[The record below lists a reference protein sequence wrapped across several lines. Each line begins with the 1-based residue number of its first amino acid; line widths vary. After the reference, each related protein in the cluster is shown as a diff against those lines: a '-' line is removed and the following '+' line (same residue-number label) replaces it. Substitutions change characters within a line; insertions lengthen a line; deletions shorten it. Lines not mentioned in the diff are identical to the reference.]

1 MDHSIRELDIHLR
14 RAGHATIAA
23 IGASVSSTETR
34 PSTHPFGTTSAEG
47 TAERDDALT
56 DAVLKAVEV
65 TGAHAAS
72 VFLVSHNR
80 QTLVLAAAA
89 GMPPSLLGGWQRI
102 PVSSPIP
109 VAEAF
114 RSRRTVHLAD
124 ADETMRRFPQLAVAL
139 PYPFGS
145 ASVPVT
151 AGQETFGSLATVWA
165 ASPGGHGLSK
175 AQRRQLRTTAGR
187 LGASLAELSA
197 RGVDVGCDMETVPV
211 EVPVPASSAVR
222 VGLFDWNLRSGALE
236 ADATLCAIFGLA
248 PDEYDGQ
255 AATLAAK
262 VHPADRFGFRAAGR
276 AGIEAGRVLAQCL
289 RVPEKGGGH
298 RTVEL
303 WGRVPETAA
312 GQETPPHLVGGVLDL
327 GAGMAAVAAI
337 ERITDGFFS
346 LDREGCVT
354 YANHS
359 LVRLLRVRRED
370 LVGGRPW
377 DVLPWLADPAYEDR
391 FRAARVSQQPL
402 SFLVQ
407 SPDQWLVFSLRPDA
421 QGMTGWAA
429 PAGQPVPA
437 GTEPGSPPAEEA
449 APSSRPAPTRLGAIY
464 RVLQMSS
471 ALTEAV
477 TAREVCDVVADQL
490 LPAVGGHRLAVYVVQ
505 ERRMRLLSQ
514 RGYRESFLERFE
526 GLPLHHAREPMTGAL
541 ASGVPLFI
549 ESRDEFSRAYPEL
562 HTESSSFVFLPLI
575 ASNRPVGACVLG
587 FDEVHW
593 FSNDDRSL
601 LTALSGLIA
610 QALERA
616 RLYDAEFALARGLQN
631 ALLPHRLPTM
641 PGVRVTGRYLP
652 GTRGMDIG
660 GDWYDAIPTDDGVV
674 LVVGDVEG
682 HNVAAAAAMGQLRSA
697 VRAFASAGHRPS
709 DVIDRTN
716 RQLLDLDP
724 GLLASCCYAQFHP
737 RSGIVR
743 IVRAGHLPP
752 LLRLPDGHTEILD
765 LPGGPLLGVTRAVD
779 YPESE
784 LSLPPGSILALYT
797 DGLIETRESEI
808 GVGMDRLRTSLAH
821 ARVVSL
827 EDLADAL
834 LRDAGQS
841 PKRVDDIALLLTMYT
856 HAPPP
861 ATPAG

>member
-1 MDHSIRELDIHLR
+1 
-14 RAGHATIAA
+14 
-23 IGASVSSTETR
+23 VSSTDTR
-34 PSTHPFGTTSAEG
+34 LSTHPFGTTSAEG
-47 TAERDDALT
+47 AAERDNALT

-72 VFLVSHNR
+72 VFLISRNR
-80 QTLVLAAAA
+80 HTLVLAAAA
-89 GMPPSLLGGWQRI
+89 GMPPSLLGGWRRI

-114 RSRRTVHLAD
+114 RSRRTVHLVD

-151 AGQETFGSLATVWA
+151 AGQETFGSMAVVWA
-165 ASPGGHGLSK
+165 SKSGGEGLTK
-175 AQRRQLRTTAGR
+175 AQRRHLRTAAGR
-187 LGASLAELSA
+187 LGASLAELNA
-197 RGVDVGCDMETVPV
+197 RGADIGCDMETVPV
-211 EVPVPASSAVR
+211 EVPVPSASAVR
-222 VGLFDWNLRSGALE
+222 VGLFDWNLGTGALE

-262 VHPADRFGFRAAGR
+262 VHPADRPGFEAATRTGVEEGR
-276 AGIEAGRVLAQCL
+276 ILAQCM

-312 GQETPPHLVGGVLDL
+312 DGEARNHLVGGVLDL
-327 GAGMAAVAAI
+327 GSGMAAVAAI
-337 ERITDGFFS
+337 ERLTDGFFS

-370 LVGGRPW
+370 LVGRRPW
-377 DVLPWLADPAYEDR
+377 DVLPWLAEPAYEDH
-391 FRAARVSQQPL
+391 FRAARVSQQPV

-421 QGMTGWAA
+421 QGMTAWAA

-437 GTEPGSPPAEEA
+437 GTEPGSPPAEAGGA

-490 LPAVGGHRLAVYVVQ
+490 LPAVGGHRLAIYVVH
-505 ERRMRLLSQ
+505 ERHMRLMSQ

-526 GLPLHHAREPMTGAL
+526 GRPLHQGGPVTGSL
-541 ASGVPLFI
+541 TSGVPLFI
-549 ESRDEFSRAYPEL
+549 ESREEFLRAYPEL
-562 HTESSSFVFLPLI
+562 HAESSSFAFLPLI
-575 ASNRPVGACVLG
+575 ASSRPVGACVLG
-587 FDEVHW
+587 FDEVHR
-593 FSNDDRSL
+593 FSNEERSL

-616 RLYDAEFALARGLQN
+616 RLYDAEFTLARGLQN
-631 ALLPHRLPTM
+631 ALLPHLLPTM

-660 GDWYDAIPTDDGVV
+660 GDWYDAIPTDRGVV

-682 HNVAAAAAMGQLRSA
+682 HNVAAAATMGQVRSA

-709 DVIDRTN
+709 DVIASTN
-716 RQLLDLDP
+716 RLLLDLAP
-724 GLLASCCYAQFHP
+724 GLLASCCYVLIEPGPGVAH
-737 RSGIVR
+737 V
-743 IVRAGHLPP
+743 VRAGHCPP
-752 LLRLPDGHTEILD
+752 LLRRPDGHTEFLD
-765 LPGGPLLGVTRAVD
+765 LPGGPLLGVERTVD

-784 LSLPPGSILALYT
+784 LNLLPGSVLALYT
-797 DGLIETRESEI
+797 DGLIETRGSDI

-821 ARVVSL
+821 ARVGSL
-827 EDLADAL
+827 EELADAL
-834 LRDAGQS
+834 LRDARQS
-841 PKRVDDIALLLTMYT
+841 PNRVDDIALLLTEYAHT
-856 HAPPP
+856 SPPTP
-861 ATPAG
+861 ATAG

>member
-1 MDHSIRELDIHLR
+1 M
-14 RAGHATIAA
+14 
-23 IGASVSSTETR
+23 SSTDTR
-34 PSTHPFGTTSAEG
+34 LSTHPFGTTSTEG

-56 DAVLKAVEV
+56 GAVLKAVEV

-72 VFLVSHNR
+72 VFLISRNR

-102 PVSSPIP
+102 PVNSPIP

-151 AGQETFGSLATVWA
+151 AGQEIFGSMATVWA
-165 ASPGGHGLSK
+165 ARPGEKGLSK
-175 AQRRQLRTTAGR
+175 AQRRQLRTAAGR
-187 LGASLAELSA
+187 LGVSLAELSA
-197 RGVDVGCDMETVPV
+197 RGADVGCDMETVPV
-211 EVPVPASSAVR
+211 EVPVPATSAVR
-222 VGLFDWNLRSGALE
+222 VGLFDWDLRTGALE

-262 VHPADRFGFRAAGR
+262 VHPADRPGFRAAGR
-276 AGIEAGRVLAQCL
+276 TGIEVGRVLAQCL

-298 RTVEL
+298 RTIEL

-312 GQETPPHLVGGVLDL
+312 GREAPPHLVGGVLDL

-337 ERITDGFFS
+337 ERLTDGFFS
-346 LDREGCVT
+346 LDREGSVT

-359 LVRLLRVRRED
+359 LVRLLHVRRED
-370 LVGGRPW
+370 LVGRRPW

-391 FRAARVSQQPL
+391 FRAARVSQEPV
-402 SFLVQ
+402 SFLAQ
-407 SPDQWLVFSLRPDA
+407 SPEQWLVFSLRPDS
-421 QGMTGWAA
+421 QGMTGLAA

-437 GTEPGSPPAEEA
+437 GTEPGSPPAEAGEA
-449 APSSRPAPTRLGAIY
+449 DPSSRPAPARLGAIY

-490 LPAVGGHRLAVYVVQ
+490 LPAVGGHRLAIYVVH
-505 ERRMRLLSQ
+505 EGRMRLLSQ

-526 GLPLHHAREPMTGAL
+526 GKPLHHAREPMTGAL

-549 ESRDEFSRAYPEL
+549 ESREEFLRAYPEL
-562 HTESSSFVFLPLI
+562 HAESSSFVFLPLI
-575 ASNRPVGACVLG
+575 ASNRPVGACILG
-587 FDEVHW
+587 FDEVHR
-593 FSNDDRSL
+593 FSGEERSL
-601 LTALSGLIA
+601 LTALRGLIA

-616 RLYDAEFALARGLQN
+616 RLYDAEFTLARGLQN

-660 GDWYDAIPTDDGVV
+660 GDWYDAIPTDRGIV

-697 VRAFASAGHRPS
+697 VRAFASGGHRPS
-709 DVIDRTN
+709 DVIASTN
-716 RQLLDLDP
+716 RLLLDLDP
-724 GLLASCCYAQFHP
+724 GLLASCCYVLLDP
-737 RSGIVR
+737 GSGVAHV
-743 IVRAGHLPP
+743 VRAGHCPP
-752 LLRLPDGHTEILD
+752 LLRRPDGHTEILD
-765 LPGGPLLGVTRAVD
+765 LPGGPLLGVKRTVD

-784 LSLPPGSILALYT
+784 LILPPGSVLALYT
-797 DGLIETRESEI
+797 DGLVETLESDI

-821 ARVVSL
+821 AGVGSL
-827 EDLADAL
+827 EDLADTL

-841 PKRVDDIALLLTMYT
+841 PNRTDDIALLLTRYT

-861 ATPAG
+861 TPPAG

>member
-1 MDHSIRELDIHLR
+1 M
-14 RAGHATIAA
+14 
-23 IGASVSSTETR
+23 
-34 PSTHPFGTTSAEG
+34 SAEG
-47 TAERDDALT
+47 TAERDNALA

-72 VFLVSHNR
+72 VFLSSRNR
-80 QTLVLAAAA
+80 HTLVLAAAA
-89 GMPPSLLGGWQRI
+89 GMPPSLLGGWRRI
-102 PVSSPIP
+102 PVNSPIP

-151 AGQETFGSLATVWA
+151 AGHETFGSMAVVWA
-165 ASPGGHGLSK
+165 ARSGGKGLSK
-175 AQRRQLRTTAGR
+175 AQRRQLRTAAGR
-187 LGASLAELSA
+187 LGLSLAELNA
-197 RGVDVGCDMETVPV
+197 RGADVWCDMETVPV
-211 EVPVPASSAVR
+211 EVPVPSASAVR
-222 VGLFDWNLRSGALE
+222 VGLFDWNLGTGALE

-262 VHPADRFGFRAAGR
+262 LHPADRPGFRAAARTGVEKGR
-276 AGIEAGRVLAQCL
+276 ILAQCL

-298 RTVEL
+298 RTIEL

-312 GQETPPHLVGGVLDL
+312 GHQARPHLVGGVLDL

-337 ERITDGFFS
+337 ERLTDGFFS
-346 LDREGCVT
+346 LDREGRVT

-359 LVRLLRVRRED
+359 LVRLMRIRRQD
-370 LVGGRPW
+370 LVGRRPW

-391 FRAARVSQQPL
+391 FRAARVSQQPV
-402 SFLVQ
+402 SFLAQ

-437 GTEPGSPPAEEA
+437 GAEPGAPPAKTVGA

-477 TAREVCDVVADQL
+477 TAREVCDGVADQL
-490 LPAVGGHRLAVYVVQ
+490 LPAVGGHRLAIYVVH
-505 ERRMRLLSQ
+505 ERHMRLLAQ

-526 GLPLHHAREPMTGAL
+526 GGPLHHARGPVTGAL
-541 ASGVPLFI
+541 TSGVPLFI
-549 ESRDEFSRAYPEL
+549 ESREEFLRAYPEL
-562 HTESSSFVFLPLI
+562 HAESSSFAFLPLI
-575 ASNRPVGACVLG
+575 ASSRPVGACILG
-587 FDEVHW
+587 FDEVHP
-593 FSNDDRSL
+593 FSNEERSL

-631 ALLPHRLPTM
+631 ALLPHRLPTL

-660 GDWYDAIPTDDGVV
+660 GDWYDAIPTDRGIV

-682 HNVAAAAAMGQLRSA
+682 HNVAAAATMGQLRSA

-709 DVIDRTN
+709 DVIASTN
-716 RQLLDLDP
+716 RLLLDLDTR
-724 GLLASCCYAQFHP
+724 LLASCCYVLLDPGPGVAHM
-737 RSGIVR
+737 
-743 IVRAGHLPP
+743 VRAGHCPP
-752 LLRLPDGHTEILD
+752 LLRRPDGHTEFLD
-765 LPGGPLLGVTRAVD
+765 LPGGQLLGVERTVD

-784 LSLPPGSILALYT
+784 LSLLPGSVLALYT
-797 DGLIETRESEI
+797 DGLIETGESDI

-821 ARVVSL
+821 ARVGSL
-827 EDLADAL
+827 EELADAL
-834 LRDAGQS
+834 LRDARQS
-841 PKRVDDIALLLTMYT
+841 PNRVDDIALLLTRYT
-856 HAPPP
+856 HASPPMS
-861 ATPAG
+861 PAG